1 MASGTCVGVAGLLYD
16 CHKHIYFGRW
26 TGKMESEKG
35 RQGNGMQGVA
45 WGRQKA
51 FPFLSLP
58 FPPLSKWSLHNIFN
72 ALTSHTDARIT
83 ALLKREFSSAS

>member
-35 RQGNGMQGVA
+35 RQGNSMQGVA

-58 FPPLSKWSLHNIFN
+58 FPLSPNGACTTFLMHLHRTQMH
-72 ALTSHTDARIT
+72 A
-83 ALLKREFSSAS
+83 